1 MEEQIIFE
9 EIRSYIQGKMT
20 SEEAAS
26 FEEKLA
32 KDENLR
38 REYQNIREVGH
49 AVTKV
54 HSIEAIRAS
63 IEADEGKVT
72 EPSPSLESDL
82 LNLEKE
88 LDLLDATE
96 DKQKKSSKVVQM
108 NFTRIAAS
116 LAVAASLAFAVIIPV
131 NRYRLGTAGYNYA
144 PSNLEGQQF
153 RGDSDNLVEEAI
165 TSYNKGQYRDA
176 ETKLEQ
182 AIKELDESISQLG
195 DSDTDIMNKLTLSSE
210 KHEAE
215 WYCALS
221 YMKDRKINKAKKL
234 LGSIANSDNPHS
246 EEALRILENV
256 Y

>member
-1 MEEQIIFE
+1 MEEQIIFD
-9 EIRSYIQGKMT
+9 EIRSYILGEMT
-20 SEEAAS
+20 TEEAAV
-26 FEEKLA
+26 FKEKLA

-49 AVTKV
+49 AVAKY
-54 HSIEAIRAS
+54 HSIEEIRAS
-63 IEADEGKVT
+63 IKANAGKET
-72 EPSPSLESDL
+72 NETSDL
-82 LNLEKE
+82 EEDLRILQKE
-88 LDLLDATE
+88 LDQLDEIERT
-96 DKQKKSSKVVQM
+96 QKDSGRVIRM
-108 NFTRIAAS
+108 NFTSIAAL

-144 PSNLEGQQF
+144 PSTLEGQQF

-195 DSDTDIMNKLTLSSE
+195 ENDTDIINIMAQTSE
-210 KHEAE
+210 KYEAE

-221 YMKDRKINKAKKL
+221 YMKDRKINKAKRL
-234 LGSIANSDNPHS
+234 LKQIAKSESIYADDAKH
-246 EEALRILENV
+246 ILKDI

>member
-20 SEEAAS
+20 SEEAAA

-63 IEADEGKVT
+63 IKADEGKVT

-82 LNLEKE
+82 LNLEEE

-131 NRYRLGTAGYNYA
+131 NRYQLRESGYNYA
-144 PSNLEGQQF
+144 PSVLKGQLF

-221 YMKDRKINKAKKL
+221 YMKDRKINKAKRL
-234 LGSIANSDNPHS
+234 LKRIAKSGGIHQ
-246 EEALRILENV
+246 EEASRILKEV

>member
-1 MEEQIIFE
+1 MEEQIIFD
-9 EIRSYIQGKMT
+9 EIRSYILGEMT
-20 SEEAAS
+20 TEEAAV
-26 FEEKLA
+26 FKEKLA

-49 AVTKV
+49 AVAKY
-54 HSIEAIRAS
+54 HSIEEIRAS
-63 IEADEGKVT
+63 IKANAGKET
-72 EPSPSLESDL
+72 NETSDL
-82 LNLEKE
+82 EEDLLILQKE
-88 LDLLDATE
+88 LNQLDEIERT
-96 DKQKKSSKVVQM
+96 QKDSGRVIRM

-131 NRYRLGTAGYNYA
+131 NRYRLGTSGYNYA
-144 PSNLEGQQF
+144 PSTLEGQLF

-182 AIKELDESISQLG
+182 AIKELDESLAQLG
-195 DSDTDIMNKLTLSSE
+195 DSDTDIMNKMTLSSE
-210 KHEAE
+210 KHEVE